1 MQQKY
6 YADVKEQTS
15 IEPTSIEPIY
25 FNKVEL
31 ELAKLKGRLTVV
43 KFDTKEQQE
52 TIERIVDVM
61 SIIND
66 QLILIANII
75 GGEK

>member
-31 ELAKLKGRLTVV
+31 ELAKLKGRLTAV
-43 KFDTKEQQE
+43 KFNTKEQQE
-52 TIERIVDVM
+52 TMERMLDVM
-61 SIIND
+61 SMINE

-75 GGEK
+75 GEK